1 MVSKFLPAK
10 DAAERLGYRNRF
22 SLYHAIR
29 TGVLR
34 IGYEVQDRRPPDS
47 KRPFYFVD
55 VAAAEKRLMLPPE
68 KRSGRRKF

>member
-10 DAAERLGYRNRF
+10 DAAERLGYRNQF

-34 IGYEVQDRRPPDS
+34 IGYEVQDRRTPGS
-47 KRPFYFVD
+47 KRPFYFVHLE
-55 VAAAEKRLMLPPE
+55 AAEKRLTTPPE
-68 KRSGRRKF
+68 KRSGRRK